1 MDLDDSV
8 MLPSQDDDSFLLST
22 RPISSPLRQT
32 QIPERNPIE
41 RESRRVAGGRKL
53 EDGRRRTEEIV
64 ARLREERKKRESRDR
79 AVSSSTSVQGVQP
92 LSTQKVS
99 KEDHA
104 DDQEKGAWEDI
115 QDPGKENGELPD
127 SIPNFLAKLTGS
139 VFMLGCMS
147 KDYTRQRT
155 RSTQSSPSSREEYV
169 AKLKARLAES
179 RMRRE
184 NSFVKMDKG
193 DEVSSS
199 GFVIGDLSLEPKLTA
214 TLFVVFLFRIRLDLE
229 QSWTNHR
236 RSVTALSQGSC
247 LGEIDPHGP
256 GLRGTHPSRDLPLP
270 RYRRAHI
277 TVKRTLPARL
287 YLSIKK
293 TGGVRETGW

>member
-1 MDLDDSV
+1 MDFDDSV

-32 QIPERNPIE
+32 QIPKRTTIE
-41 RESRRVAGGRKL
+41 RESRRANGGRKL

-79 AVSSSTSVQGVQP
+79 TVSSSTSGQGMQP
-92 LSTQKVS
+92 LSTQTVS
-99 KEDHA
+99 KEDRV
-104 DDQEKGAWEDI
+104 DDQEKGEWEDI

-127 SIPNFLAKLTGS
+127 SIPNFLAKLTGR

-155 RSTQSSPSSREEYV
+155 RSTHSSPSSREEHV

-179 RMRRE
+179 RMKRE
-184 NSFVKMDKG
+184 NSFVKKDKG
-193 DEVSSS
+193 NEVGLS
-199 GFVIGDLSLEPKLTA
+199 GFVMDDLSSVPKLTD
-214 TLFVVFLFRIRLDLE
+214 TLFVCFLFRIRVDLE
-229 QSWTNHR
+229 QSRIKHR

-247 LGEIDPHGP
+247 LGEIDPQDP
-256 GLRGTHPSRDLPLP
+256 GLTGTRPSRDLPLP

-277 TVKRTLPARL
+277 TVKRRLPARL
-287 YLSIKK
+287 YLCIKK
-293 TGGVRETGW
+293 TGRARETVW